1 MINKLDDISILI
13 GRSLLGLYFLGPGL
27 AKIFN
32 YSSYAVVMEEN
43 QVPLT
48 LIALPVVI
56 LIQVIGGIMLILNL
70 NVKVSALALFITTIE
85 INIYIHDFWTLAD
98 GISKAHE
105 TQNFVKNLAICAGLL
120 VLASREKFV
129 ELRLDQ

>member
-13 GRSLLGLYFLGPGL
+13 GRSLLGLYFLGPGV

-70 NVKVSALALFITTIE
+70 NVKVSALALFITTIV
-85 INIYIHDFWTLAD
+85 INIYIHDFWTLAE

-129 ELRLDQ
+129 KLG

>member
-1 MINKLDDISILI
+1 MINKLDDISILV

-32 YSSYAVVMEEN
+32 YSNYAVVMEEN
-43 QVPLT
+43 EVPLT
-48 LIALPVVI
+48 LVALPVVI

-70 NVKVSALALFITTIE
+70 NVKVSALALFITTIV

-105 TQNFVKNLAICAGLL
+105 TQNFVKNIAICAGLL

-129 ELRLDQ
+129 KLG

>member
-1 MINKLDDISILI
+1 MINKLDDISILV

-27 AKIFN
+27 AKIFDYSN
-32 YSSYAVVMEEN
+32 YVAVMQEN

-48 LIALPVVI
+48 LVALPVVI

-70 NVKVSALALFITTIE
+70 NVKVSALALFITTIV
-85 INIYIHDFWTLAD
+85 INIYIHDFWTLAE

-129 ELRLDQ
+129 KLG